1 MKTVLFVFNGDMSG
15 HPSMRS
21 YMDAGW
27 QIITF

>member
-1 MKTVLFVFNGDMSG
+1 MKTVLFVFNDMSG